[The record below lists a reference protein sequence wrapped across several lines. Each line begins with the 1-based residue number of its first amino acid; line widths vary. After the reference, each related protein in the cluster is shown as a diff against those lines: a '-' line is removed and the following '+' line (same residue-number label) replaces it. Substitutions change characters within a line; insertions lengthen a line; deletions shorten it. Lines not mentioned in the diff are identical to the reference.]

1 MTVVV
6 GNGVVPSGF
15 VFFGLP
21 VLSPDLGFV
30 VVPSGCLVGLT
41 EPVGAFVV
49 SVGSGFFGGISLTC
63 SSLET
68 GLLKSS
74 PSFLLS
80 LSSFVLFLGERSLI
94 SSGSKT
100 QQNHVTLSLSLVIA
114 SRLYL
119 FSELYQA
126 PFGLV
131 GSLYSGY

>member
-21 VLSPDLGFV
+21 VLSPDMGFV
-30 VVPSGCLVGLT
+30 VGPSGCLVGLT
-41 EPVGAFVV
+41 EPVGGFVV

-80 LSSFVLFLGERSLI
+80 FSSFVLFLGERSFI

-100 QQNHVTLSLSLVIA
+100 QQNHVALSLFHA
-114 SRLYL
+114 SRFNL
-119 FSELYQA
+119 FSESHQA
-126 PFGLV
+126 LFGLV
-131 GSLYSGY
+131 SLILVSL